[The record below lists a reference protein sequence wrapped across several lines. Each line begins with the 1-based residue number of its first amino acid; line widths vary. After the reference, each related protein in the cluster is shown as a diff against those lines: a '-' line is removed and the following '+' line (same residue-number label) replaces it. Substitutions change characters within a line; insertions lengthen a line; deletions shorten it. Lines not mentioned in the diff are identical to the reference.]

1 MLLLS
6 ATTGFAKDEYEQ
18 DIKEPNFRFYT
29 IEWIDV
35 ADDNDRKYVC
45 GTKVTTF
52 DYSGRKF
59 MMEYYYLLTN
69 ENKVVTRFH
78 LGRPSNKFWDRW
90 TPENGKFSDKIAR
103 LDN

>member
-1 MLLLS
+1 MYLIP
-6 ATTGFAKDEYEQ
+6 DEV
-18 DIKEPNFRFYT
+18 DIKEPNFCFYT

-69 ENKVVTRFH
+69 ENKVVTRF
-78 LGRPSNKFWDRW
+78 
-90 TPENGKFSDKIAR
+90 E
-103 LDN
+103 LDAVQISFEAIEPLKTEYLDIKLHASIVKKS